1 MNIVEFSDIYS
12 WQNYIEISAYESEIN
27 DKNRLLRKQAR
38 LLAVTEEQEKNKLAR
53 DLHDGV
59 GQSLSALKMIL
70 GMGQKQAEKSGA
82 SGLAQTA
89 EKASALADLSIK
101 EMRNVLNNLKPQIL
115 QRDGLQAGLAEMTG
129 NLDTIGEFDCRL
141 VIEDPI
147 PSFDDAEELN
157 IYRLVQEAL
166 NNVVKHAEE

>member
-1 MNIVEFSDIYS
+1 
-12 WQNYIEISAYESEIN
+12 
-27 DKNRLLRKQAR
+27 
-38 LLAVTEEQEKNKLAR
+38 
-53 DLHDGV
+53 
-59 GQSLSALKMIL
+59 
-70 GMGQKQAEKSGA
+70 
-82 SGLAQTA
+82 
-89 EKASALADLSIK
+89 
-101 EMRNVLNNLKPQIL
+101 MRNVLNNLKPQIL

-129 NLDTIGEFDCRL
+129 NLDAIGEFDCRL

>member
-1 MNIVEFSDIYS
+1 M
-12 WQNYIEISAYESEIN
+12 
-27 DKNRLLRKQAR
+27 
-38 LLAVTEEQEKNKLAR
+38 
-53 DLHDGV
+53 
-59 GQSLSALKMIL
+59 
-70 GMGQKQAEKSGA
+70 
-82 SGLAQTA
+82 AQTA

-101 EMRNVLNNLKPQIL
+101 EMRNVLNNLKPEIL